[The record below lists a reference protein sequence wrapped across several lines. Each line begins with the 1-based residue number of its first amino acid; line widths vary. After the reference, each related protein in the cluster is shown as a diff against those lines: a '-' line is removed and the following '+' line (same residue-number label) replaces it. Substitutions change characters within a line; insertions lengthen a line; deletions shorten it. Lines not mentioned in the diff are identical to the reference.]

1 MKKFKKEKKSRE
13 KSLLSIESEQRIF
26 CTAVQKPKLV
36 HLAVKYEIERTLE
49 KVNNIEYP
57 RRNFLTIRDTLL
69 SEHEMI
75 RSQHGMSLLSK
86 VQ

>member
-26 CTAVQKPKLV
+26 EVAVQKPKLV
-36 HLAVKYEIERTLE
+36 GLAIKHEIEETLK
-49 KVNNIEYP
+49 KVNNVEYP

-69 SEHEMI
+69 GEHEMI
-75 RSQHGMSLLSK
+75 RSPHGMRLLSK
-86 VQ
+86 V